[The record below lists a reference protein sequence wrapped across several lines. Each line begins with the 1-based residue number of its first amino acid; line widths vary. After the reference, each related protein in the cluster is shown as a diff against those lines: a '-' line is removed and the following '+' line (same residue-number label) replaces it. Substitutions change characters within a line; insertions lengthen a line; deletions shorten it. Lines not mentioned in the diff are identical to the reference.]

1 MCEKELLG
9 KIALVTGASKGIGRA
24 IAMLFA
30 DEGGADIV
38 VNYLTSEM
46 EANDVK
52 DRIEG
57 FGRKAIVVQANVTQ
71 KDEVEAMV
79 QQAIDAFGHIDV
91 LVNNAGMHKT
101 MDILDLTEEIWDE
114 VVNTS
119 MKGTFLVTQAVAK
132 HMLERQS
139 GVIVNMASVGGMV
152 GETSRPNGLHYNA
165 AKQGIVAMTRTMA
178 NAFGPN
184 IRVNAIAPGVIWTEF
199 HEKAGGS
206 IEKMKER
213 AQDAVLKRPGTPEEV
228 AHVAL
233 FLASDDSS
241 YITGQTIVVDGG
253 IGMP

>member
-9 KIALVTGASKGIGRA
+9 KVALITGGSKGIGRA
-24 IAMLFA
+24 IALLFA
-30 DEGGADIV
+30 DEGGADVV
-38 VNYLTSEM
+38 VNYLTSEN
-46 EANDVK
+46 EAMDVK

-57 FGRKAIVVQANVTQ
+57 FGRKAIVVQCDVTK
-71 KDEVEAMV
+71 KDQVETMV

-91 LVNNAGMHKT
+91 LVNNAGMHKA
-101 MDILDLTEEIWDE
+101 MDILDLTEETWDE
-114 VVNTS
+114 VLNTS

-139 GVIVNMASVGGMV
+139 GVIVNMSSVGGMV
-152 GETSRPNGLHYNA
+152 GKTARPQGLHYNA

-213 AQDAVLKRPGTPEEV
+213 AQESVLKRPGTPEEV

-253 IGMP
+253 IAMP